1 MQVRRAFLSMLAS
14 WLGDAPPKEDCAT
27 HAGSPELPNGQPLT
41 AHRAALFPYVMA
53 LLADDSPAV
62 AGDAVACLE
71 RLGARHMQ
79 ARLEVNTDELAA
91 LVMPSFSGVFRF

>member
-1 MQVRRAFLSMLAS
+1 MLAS